1 MSNSNKAYGLKVSTV
16 LETID
21 YLADVRDLC
30 ETYILAY
37 DTIEQLENVREFRLM
52 CALVASITEQ
62 LEWIYSLIKST
73 TPGKDGLI
81 PLDDELM
88 KDLKY
93 FSEKTNRIFETLK
106 YDYNKSFIEH

>member
-1 MSNSNKAYGLKVSTV
+1 MSNSKKGYGLKVSTV

-21 YLADVRDLC
+21 YLVDVRDLC

-37 DTIEQLENVREFRLM
+37 DTIEQLENIREFRLM
-52 CALVASITEQ
+52 CALVTSITEQ
-62 LEWIYSLIKST
+62 LEWIYKLIKST
-73 TPGKDGLI
+73 KPDSNGVI
-81 PLDDELM
+81 PLDEGLL

-93 FSEKTNRIFETLK
+93 FSEKTNKIFETLK